1 MKLEIVC
8 LRYPYKTKVFE
19 VERAQQATENK
30 AIYFYVPGKTHYQ
43 YEVRE
48 NVLNQLELIEF
59 TDNAQDYEFARKTM
73 ILSWKLT
80 AL

>member
-1 MKLEIVC
+1 MKLEIIE
-8 LRYPYKTKVFE
+8 LRYPYKAKIFE

-30 AIYFYVPGKTHYQ
+30 AIYFYVPGRIHYL

-48 NVLNQLELIEF
+48 NVLNQLEFIEF
-59 TDNAQDYEFARKTM
+59 TDNALDYEFARKTK

>member
-1 MKLEIVC
+1 MKLEVIQ
-8 LRYPYKTKVFE
+8 LRYPYKAKIFDID
-19 VERAQQATENK
+19 RAQQSTENK
-30 AIYFYVPGKTHYQ
+30 AIYFYVEGRAHYK

-48 NVLNQLELIEF
+48 NVLDQLEFIEF
-59 TDNAQDYEFARKTM
+59 TDCAQEYEFARKTK